1 MVQFFCPVK
10 ILNLWFKILLKLVVI
25 MTCFREDRSEHQIPF
40 GWKSG
45 WRFWGSVTD
54 FVKNWGTTLE
64 QKPSEL
70 WTYSKAH
77 LIYESALMKLPE
89 LWLNLMKS
97 GVVSL
102 WLWLIWHSNHSS
114 SLSCFP
120 RSLVYNVNLVRKAAL
135 EYSRCDYIL
144 QCFVANRV
152 TKHFRNNNLHG
163 NFLSDLCEVVC
174 RIHSHFH
181 GFSGCLPLVR
191 FGIKTCQ
198 DLLWNKA
205 EIYLS
210 SPSLFLSCPAQGSC
224 LGSYI
229 DGNTHRQ
236 RLVRLT
242 NYRHPSQT
250 ESQVIPQSSSYQL
263 REHIK

>member
-1 MVQFFCPVK
+1 MNLFSLCSKVFKYCCIRHHSCLKTKLKISWVFGIKKRWNALVQFFCPVK

-70 WTYSKAH
+70 WTYSKVH

-114 SLSCFP
+114 SLLCFP

-163 NFLSDLCEVVC
+163 NFLSELCEVAC

-191 FGIKTCQ
+191 FWNQ
-198 DLLWNKA
+198 DMPRSTLK
-205 EIYLS
+205 
-210 SPSLFLSCPAQGSC
+210 
-224 LGSYI
+224 
-229 DGNTHRQ
+229 
-236 RLVRLT
+236 
-242 NYRHPSQT
+242 
-250 ESQVIPQSSSYQL
+250 
-263 REHIK
+263 